1 MLEILVLSITQG
13 ITEFLPISSTAHLI
27 LISEFLNY
35 KNENLTIDI
44 SLHLGSLIA
53 VIFFFKKEII
63 SFMDNKSLFFKV
75 SIGALPTLIIGF
87 LMIKLNLI
95 EFFRNAYIISFT
107 TIFFGVLLY
116 FADKSVIKKNNINN
130 ISLKDSIYIG
140 LMQCISLI
148 PGVSRS
154 GITITGARFLNF
166 NRIDS
171 AKIAFLF
178 SIPTLIA
185 VSTYGILKLV
195 ELKNLNITANNFW
208 AMVFSFIFS
217 LIALKIFIKYLKKF
231 SLFIFV
237 FYRIILGVVI
247 FIYVYLS

>member
-63 SFMDNKSLFFKV
+63 NFIENKSLFFKIL
-75 SIGALPTLIIGF
+75 IGALPTLIIGF
-87 LMIKLNLI
+87 LLVKLNLI
-95 EFFRNAYIISFT
+95 EFFRKTYLISFT

-116 FADKSVIKKNNINN
+116 FADRSEIKKVSINDF
-130 ISLKDSIYIG
+130 SLKDAIYIG
-140 LMQCISLI
+140 LMQCLSLI

-154 GITITGARFLNF
+154 GITLTAARFLNF
-166 NRIDS
+166 NRIEA

-185 VSTYGILKLV
+185 VGTYGILKLV
-195 ELKNLNITANNFW
+195 ELKSLNITIHNFW
-208 AMVFSFIFS
+208 AIIFSFIFS
-217 LIALKIFIKYLKKF
+217 LIVLKIFIKYLKKF

-237 FYRIILGVVI
+237 IYRIILGFLI
-247 FIYVYLS
+247 FAYVY

>member
-1 MLEILVLSITQG
+1 MLEILILSVTQG

-27 LISEFLNY
+27 LLSEFLNY

-63 SFMDNKSLFFKV
+63 NFIQNRSLFFKIL
-75 SIGALPTLIIGF
+75 IGALPTLIIGF
-87 LMIKLNLI
+87 LMVQLNLT
-95 EFFRNAYIISFT
+95 EYLRNTYVISFT

-116 FADKSVIKKNNINN
+116 FADKSVIKKNTLNDF
-130 ISLKDSIYIG
+130 SLKDSIYVG
-140 LMQCISLI
+140 LMQCLSLI

-166 NRIDS
+166 DRIQS

-178 SIPTLIA
+178 SIPTLIT
-185 VSTYGILKLV
+185 VSTYGVLKLI
-195 ELKNLNITANNFW
+195 ELNNLNITAHNFW
-208 AMVFSFIFS
+208 AIIFSFIFS
-217 LIALKIFIKYLKKF
+217 LITLKIFIKYLKKF

-237 FYRIILGVVI
+237 IYRIVLGFLI
-247 FIYVYLS
+247 FAYVY

>member
-1 MLEILVLSITQG
+1 MLEILILSAIQG

-27 LISEFLNY
+27 LLSEFLNY

-63 SFMDNKSLFFKV
+63 NFIENKSLFLKIF
-75 SIGALPTLIIGF
+75 IGALPTLIVGF
-87 LMIKLNLI
+87 LMVKLNLI
-95 EFFRNAYIISFT
+95 GLFRNAYVISFT

-116 FADKSVIKKNNINN
+116 FADRTVIKKNNINEF
-130 ISLKDSIYIG
+130 SLKDSIYIG
-140 LMQCISLI
+140 LMQCLSLI

-166 NRIDS
+166 NRIQS

-185 VSTYGILKLV
+185 VSSYGVLKLV
-195 ELKNLNITANNFW
+195 ELKNLNITVHNLW
-208 AMVFSFIFS
+208 AIIFAFIFS

-237 FYRIILGVVI
+237 VYRIILGFLI
-247 FIYVYLS
+247 FVYVY

>member
-1 MLEILVLSITQG
+1 MLEILILSAIQG

-27 LISEFLNY
+27 LLSEFLNY

-63 SFMDNKSLFFKV
+63 NFIENKSLFFKIL
-75 SIGALPTLIIGF
+75 IGTLPTLIVGF

-95 EFFRNAYIISFT
+95 EFLRNAYIISFT

-116 FADKSVIKKNNINN
+116 FADRSVIKKNNINDF
-130 ISLKDSIYIG
+130 SLKNSIYIG
-140 LMQCISLI
+140 LMQCLSLI

-154 GITITGARFLNF
+154 GITITGARFLNYD
-166 NRIDS
+166 RIQS

-185 VSTYGILKLV
+185 VSTYGVLKMV
-195 ELKNLNITANNFW
+195 ELKNLNITVHNFW
-208 AMVFSFIFS
+208 AIIFAFIFS
-217 LIALKIFIKYLKKF
+217 LIVLKIFIKYLKKF

-237 FYRIILGVVI
+237 IYRIALGFLI
-247 FIYVYLS
+247 IAYVY

>member
-1 MLEILVLSITQG
+1 MLEILILSATQG

-27 LISEFLNY
+27 LLSEFLNY

-63 SFMDNKSLFFKV
+63 NFIENKSLFLKIF
-75 SIGALPTLIIGF
+75 IGALPTLIVGF
-87 LMIKLNLI
+87 LMVKLNLI
-95 EFFRNAYIISFT
+95 GLFRNAYVISFT

-116 FADKSVIKKNNINN
+116 FADRTVIKKNNINEF
-130 ISLKDSIYIG
+130 SLKDSIYIG
-140 LMQCISLI
+140 LMQCLSLI

-166 NRIDS
+166 NRIQS

-185 VSTYGILKLV
+185 VSSYGVLKLV
-195 ELKNLNITANNFW
+195 ELKNLNITVHNLW
-208 AMVFSFIFS
+208 AIIFAFIFS

-237 FYRIILGVVI
+237 VYRIILGFLI
-247 FIYVYLS
+247 FVYVY

>member
-1 MLEILVLSITQG
+1 MLEILILSAIQG

-27 LISEFLNY
+27 LLSEFLNY

-63 SFMDNKSLFFKV
+63 NFIENKSLFFKIL
-75 SIGALPTLIIGF
+75 IGTLPTLIVGF

-95 EFFRNAYIISFT
+95 EFLRNAYIISFT

-116 FADKSVIKKNNINN
+116 FADRSVIKKNNINDF
-130 ISLKDSIYIG
+130 SLKNSIYIG
-140 LMQCISLI
+140 LMQCLSLI

-154 GITITGARFLNF
+154 GITITGARFLNYD
-166 NRIDS
+166 RIRS

-185 VSTYGILKLV
+185 VSAYGVLKMV
-195 ELKNLNITANNFW
+195 ELKNLNITVHNFW
-208 AMVFSFIFS
+208 AIIFAFIFS
-217 LIALKIFIKYLKKF
+217 LIVLKIFIKYLKKF

-237 FYRIILGVVI
+237 IYRIALGFLI
-247 FIYVYLS
+247 IAYVY